1 MHNFFRGIFP
11 PQQTVPTY
19 VPDKVI
25 VNEETGEITLSGET
39 LPYPKDM
46 WVGLTKCDKKK

>member
-1 MHNFFRGIFP
+1 MHDLFRNMFS
-11 PQQTVPTY
+11 
-19 VPDKVI
+19 DKPKI
-25 VNEETGEITLSGET
+25 EVNEETGEITLSGET